1 MPNVLTETNGSVL
14 KITFNRPDALNAINQ
29 ATARELDE
37 AVATLAGDP
46 EVKVGLFTGAG
57 DKAFVAGADVKEI
70 PIGDPAKSRAF
81 IERMQKVT
89 REIET
94 CRKPTIAAINGFALG
109 GGMEVALACSIRIAS
124 EKAKMGL
131 PEINLGIMPGW
142 GGTQRLAR
150 LVGVGRAMHLTLT
163 GDFVTAQEA
172 LAMGLVTKVVPPEK
186 LAEEADTL
194 AAKLAQKAGPAMAAI
209 LQAVKES
216 MELPTSKG
224 LELESRLF
232 EYLSTTQEAA
242 EGVKAFIEKRKA

>member
-1 MPNVLTETNGSVL
+1 MPNLLIEKKNSIL
-14 KITFNRPDALNAINQ
+14 KITFDRPEALNAVNQ
-29 ATARELDE
+29 ETAAELDK

-46 EVKVGLFTGAG
+46 EIKVGLFTGAG

-70 PIGDPAKSRAF
+70 PLGDPAKSRAF
-81 IERMQKVT
+81 VERMQKVT

-109 GGMEVALACSIRIAS
+109 GGMEIALACSIRIAS
-124 EKAKMGL
+124 EKARMGL

-150 LVGVGRAMHLTLT
+150 LVGVGRAMHMTLT
-163 GDFVTAQEA
+163 GDHITAQEA
-172 LAMGLVTKVVPPEK
+172 LQIGLVTKVVPPEK
-186 LAEEADTL
+186 LQEEADAL

-209 LQAVKES
+209 LQAIKES

-232 EYLSTTQEAA
+232 EFLSTTKEAA
-242 EGVKAFIEKRKA
+242 EGVKAFIEKRKS